1 MKKNTA
7 GQKWVVF
14 AFNRNTNVPL
24 TGDANN
30 ITAGIRIDCGAAN
43 SVDDTNPT
51 ELSHGYY
58 YFDIS
63 QAETNGNMLLLD
75 PVSSTANIQVI
86 GVPGAVPTVQT
97 NSTSGYPQ
105 VDVAAK
111 AGGKYKVA
119 NATGN
124 WSTAGTWED
133 GSEPA
138 AGDNIIVRDG
148 VTLTTDVG
156 AAITDLG
163 QFGTLELQGNGQLMI
178 GVTTNVLPF
187 GWIAQTVN
195 SGKSVTL
202 NYGHIRAN
210 NGTVNGNYG
219 RIDYQNGSVVVNS
232 YGGSIGINWNWRT
245 IGTNYLGGI
254 VEVNAGTITTNSNG
268 GLVNRNTGTIT
279 TQDAGGICHN
289 YGGTIG
295 TDNGVTNE
303 YQTGDVYAQL
313 PSNFSATVISVA
325 GIVDV
330 SMTHILG
337 HLLAQ
342 TGTQIADNFQ
352 TFFDVGTQTFTSGT
366 ALADFKATGFNIVV
380 PPSVVEF
387 EARTLVTAEYAT
399 LAGQSTIAGYTD
411 TLETLGATIAGYTDS
426 LETAT
431 AALQGTANSIFTDTG
446 TTLHQFVDEVESL
459 LKNVTYGLAALK
471 TALDL
476 VPQIAAGGI
485 ATVVECKVG
494 GVPVDGVEVWLT
506 TDEAGA
512 NVVHGT
518 IVSDA
523 FGLANFGVID
533 SGTYFVWRQI
543 AGMDFSNPQSITVS

>member
-1 MKKNTA
+1 MRKNVACTLTYTA
-7 GQKWVVF
+7 WDTDANAPK
-14 AFNRNTNVPL
+14 
-24 TGDANN
+24 TGDAANHTMRLVTDG
-30 ITAGIRIDCGAAN
+30 TAGAIAA
-43 SVDDTNPT
+43 SP
-51 ELSHGYY
+51 
-58 YFDIS
+58 
-63 QAETNGNMLLLD
+63 AEVENGEYKIVIAAGENTGLAMTLEGS
-75 PVSSTANIQVI
+75 SSTTDIEIIPVKWTNEVDANV
-86 GVPGAVPTVQT
+86 TF
-97 NSTSGYPQ
+97 
-105 VDVAAK
+105 K

-119 NATGN
+119 DTTGN
-124 WSTAGTWED
+124 WAAGPTWSDGVAPVANQTAG
-133 GSEPA
+133 
-138 AGDNIIVRDG
+138 IIIRDG
-148 VTLTTDVG
+148 ITVTV
-156 AAITDLG
+156 AASLDLG
-163 QFGTLELQGNGQLMI
+163 PMGTQELQGDAKLDIAGA
-178 GVTTNVLPF
+178 GVTVPVIPR
-187 GWIAQTVN
+187 GWFIN
-195 SGKSVTL
+195 DIKSSAVVTI
-202 NYGHIRAN
+202 NYGTIKQFSTEV
-210 NGTVNGNYG
+210 GINYG
-219 RIDYQNGSVVVNS
+219 RIIYNKGGTLATNGS
-232 YGGSIGINWNWRT
+232 
-245 IGTNYLGGI
+245 GGI
-254 VEVNAGTITTNSNG
+254 VDKNPVGATITNNGGVVLHNAGTITTNDVG
-268 GLVNRNTGTIT
+268 GRVNNTGTIT

-295 TDNGVTNE
+295 TDNGATNE

-366 ALADFKATGFNIVV
+366 ALAGFKATGFNIVV